1 MSVTLWITQFYGKR
15 LRRNYPVRPIARDLQ
30 KRDICRPMRIP
41 LLTLFLGAFL
51 LAQAQLPCN
60 VALNITPPTCPDSFD
75 GVLTVVT
82 NTPGQYTYFW
92 SQDGTLQGPTAT
104 GLPVGGYTVIVTDTT
119 GCVSVIDTV
128 ILPSI
133 VPPLGTLTA
142 TDITCAGLDDG
153 IVTLNLDAGPYNF
166 QWADDPNL
174 TDFTRTGLGPG
185 IYSVLIT
192 GGLCPSVLSVE
203 LGDPG
208 INITGETV
216 YCPSFPPLLTAENVF
231 GFQPDVY
238 LWSTGDTTA
247 SFTVVVGT
255 EGNVDVT
262 AVDTT
267 SGCAVNAS
275 IFLTLLPPP
284 TASFAAP
291 DSICLR
297 SPGTGILLATNAD
310 SLVWRWGANGFSN
323 DNFPTIVFDEPLWQ
337 PISLQAFDALGCG
350 NEPVMDSVYV
360 RPRFPA
366 DFTVEQVPCTPGIEV
381 KFASSSDSCA
391 FFVGDRLVLGQ
402 CRGTYQVDLE
412 RYNEYDVTFY
422 STRPDHCDDTSTV
435 HIDVRTVPTAFLPN
449 AFTPDGD
456 NINDTW
462 PGHLD
467 IPDLDYEVNIFDR
480 WGKLLWNA
488 IDPEQKWDGSNLPVG
503 VYVYVM
509 RMRDPC
515 NPTAE
520 MTRKGFVTLVR

>member
-1 MSVTLWITQFYGKR
+1 
-15 LRRNYPVRPIARDLQ
+15 
-30 KRDICRPMRIP
+30 MRIP
-41 LLTLFLGAFL
+41 LLTLFFSAFIT
-51 LAQAQLPCN
+51 AHAQLPCD
-60 VALNITPPTCPDSFD
+60 VTLTVTLPTCPDSFD
-75 GVLTVVT
+75 GVLNVVT

-128 ILPSI
+128 IPPPV
-133 VPPLGTLTA
+133 VPALGTLTA

-153 IVTLNLDAGPYNF
+153 IVTLSVNAGPYTW
-166 QWADDPNL
+166 QWLDDPNNTNL
-174 TDFTRTGLGPG
+174 TRTGLGPG
-185 IYSVLIT
+185 NYAVVIN
-192 GGLCPSVLSVE
+192 GGTCPSYLSVE

-208 INITGETV
+208 INIIGELV
-216 YCPSFPPLLTAENVF
+216 YCPAFPPVLSVEPFF

-255 EGNVDVT
+255 EGNIDVT

-267 SGCAVNAS
+267 SGCIANAS

-284 TASFAAP
+284 TAIFSAP
-291 DSICLR
+291 DSMCLR
-297 SPGTGILLATNAD
+297 APGTGILLASTAD
-310 SLVWRWGANGFSN
+310 SLVWRWGTNGFSN
-323 DNFPTIVFDEPLWQ
+323 DNFPTIIFDQPYWQ

-350 NEPVMDSVYV
+350 NEPMVDSVYV

-366 DFTVEQVPCTPGIEV
+366 DFTVDQVPCTPGIEV
-381 KFASSSDSCA
+381 RFNSPADSCA

-402 CRGTYQVDLE
+402 CRGTYRVDLE

-422 STRPDHCDDTSTV
+422 STRPDHCDDTAKV
-435 HIDVRTVPTAFLPN
+435 HIDVRTAPTAFLPN
-449 AFTPDGD
+449 AFSPNGD

-462 PGHLD
+462 PGLLD
-467 IPDLDYEVNIFDR
+467 IPDLDYEVSIFDR
-480 WGKLLWNA
+480 WGILLWSST
-488 IDPEQKWDGSNLPVG
+488 DTEEKWDGGNLPMG

-509 RMRDPC
+509 HMRDPC
-515 NPTAE
+515 DPTGVL
-520 MTRKGFVTLVR
+520 TRKGYVTLIH